1 MNGTPGNCKAVDGAP
16 KPTGEMGKEVG
27 LLDLAPASFFGG
39 FKQGAVAEQAYG
51 DPRSLA
57 AAQRGGGVTPS
68 SMHGLHRGWCG
79 TRSPRAPGVALVH
92 FQSSG
97 PGAAGTVRACIQELT
112 FGAGGAVYRSEGLPS
127 TAGWRP
133 TGRIRPGLCPASAH
147 GMARPVSRLSQE
159 LAGRRRGQGAMGGG
173 ETAVRAPT

>member
-57 AAQRGGGVTPS
+57 AAQRGGGR
-68 SMHGLHRGWCG
+68 LHRAACMDCMED
-79 TRSPRAPGVALVH
+79 GVELAAL
-92 FQSSG
+92 
-97 PGAAGTVRACIQELT
+97 E
-112 FGAGGAVYRSEGLPS
+112 
-127 TAGWRP
+127 
-133 TGRIRPGLCPASAH
+133 RPG
-147 GMARPVSRLSQE
+147 
-159 LAGRRRGQGAMGGG
+159 
-173 ETAVRAPT
+173 

>member
-57 AAQRGGGVTPS
+57 AAQRGGGGYTEQ
-68 SMHGLHRGWCG
+68 HAW
-79 TRSPRAPGVALVH
+79 
-92 FQSSG
+92 
-97 PGAAGTVRACIQELT
+97 
-112 FGAGGAVYRSEGLPS
+112 
-127 TAGWRP
+127 TAWR
-133 TGRIRPGLCPASAH
+133 
-147 GMARPVSRLSQE
+147 MVWNSQ
-159 LAGRRRGQGAMGGG
+159 
-173 ETAVRAPT
+173 P